1 MILRGNRAFT
11 ISYQKPMVKIDNIPV
26 YDAILDGK
34 DTGMLRISL
43 VDAPAVMSDFQAFD
57 LQRPLQLYRVEDEEQ
72 RRVLG
77 VVMRADFPIYRRDAQ
92 NGEYYIIYKAATIK
106 EIAEKYLLESRQN
119 AVNLQHVEGSD
130 VEGVNMVQFFIKGDG
145 IAPEG
150 FEEIAD
156 GSLFAEFHV
165 TNDEVWAAIKDGTY
179 KGFSLEGYFV
189 LTPETDAKG
198 VADIVDDLDGRF
210 AALLRDFPAI
220 IKSNDMT
227 NLKQFFKALGEA
239 IASMPDPAPAKQEF
253 KSVPTDQGILSWD
266 GDDELPA
273 VGAAVYV
280 EDEEGNRG
288 EAPEGE
294 YTFEDGTVV
303 VVADGKVSEIR
314 EPAAAPESEQEVSAA
329 ALHRLVA
336 QKFGQSFDEK
346 YAAIYAALFDKGYE
360 DIWIVEAGDDFAV
373 IEEWDEDGR
382 KYFRF
387 PVTFNEDGSASVGDA
402 VEVKHQFVPID
413 APDPF
418 EEARA
423 ASENLAA
430 VRSELEEVR
439 AELAAVKAQPAGAP
453 AHEAFKNVGGK
464 DTAAPQGLRGSAG
477 LQNLA
482 RVINSK

>member
-1 MILRGNRAFT
+1 
-11 ISYQKPMVKIDNIPV
+11 MVTIDNIPV
-26 YDAILDGK
+26 YDAIIDGK

-57 LQRPLQLYRVEDEEQ
+57 AQKRAQMYRVEDEKQ

-92 NGEYYIIYKAATIK
+92 NGEYYIIYKADTIK
-106 EIAEKYLLESRQN
+106 TMAEKYLLESRQN
-119 AVNLQHVEGSD
+119 AVNLQHEEGSD
-130 VEGVNMVQFFIKGDG
+130 VEGVNMVQFFIKGSG

-165 TNDEVWAAIKDGTY
+165 TNEEVWASIQDGTY
-179 KGFSLEGYFV
+179 KGFSLEGFFA
-189 LTPETDAKG
+189 LTPETDAEG

-210 AALLRDFPAI
+210 AALLREFPDI
-220 IKSNDMT
+220 IKSNNMK

-239 IASMPDPAPAKQEF
+239 IASMPDATTALQEF
-253 KSVPTDQGILSWD
+253 KSATTDKGVLSWD
-266 GDDELPA
+266 GDDDLPA
-273 VGAAVYV
+273 VGAPVYV
-280 EDEEGNRG
+280 DDEEGNRG

-314 EPAAAPESEQEVSAA
+314 EPEADSVTEPEPEQEVSAA
-329 ALHRLVA
+329 ALHRLMA
-336 QKFGQSFDEK
+336 QKFGASFDEK
-346 YAAIYAALFDKGYE
+346 YEAIYAALVAAGYE
-360 DIWIVEAGDDFAV
+360 YAWIVEAGDDFVV
-373 IEEWDEDGR
+373 IETSRE
-382 KYFRF
+382 YFRF
-387 PVTFNEDGSASVGDA
+387 PVTFNEDGSVTLGDF
-402 VEVKHQFVPID
+402 EKVKHIFVPID
-413 APDPF
+413 TPDPF

-430 VRSELEEVR
+430 VRSELEDVR

-464 DTAAPQGLRGSAG
+464 GTDAPQGLRGSAG